1 MHVHVSE
8 IFVDSSVF
16 TTNVQRDTGDESNEL
31 SEAISINHLDIYI
44 FITSSIEEHIASV
57 FILLFWYSDTSMIIW
72 CLLAD
77 TFVYSLFMFHLRWL
91 NISNFEVGKPFS
103 CLTPSL
109 LLCHRPFSKRSFQ
122 DETFSVRSLPFVPPT
137 LQ

>member
-44 FITSSIEEHIASV
+44 FITSSIEEHSIFTVSKNIV
-57 FILLFWYSDTSMIIW
+57 LHKQLIYLQNIYMQHISIQSIILTYIT
-72 CLLAD
+72 
-77 TFVYSLFMFHLRWL
+77 
-91 NISNFEVGKPFS
+91 
-103 CLTPSL
+103 
-109 LLCHRPFSKRSFQ
+109 
-122 DETFSVRSLPFVPPT
+122 
-137 LQ
+137 